1 MKKLF
6 TSSSA
11 LWSCFFAMAM
21 MLVSQSAWA
30 EYVKLTALRG
40 TGGEG
45 RAEGYQALVDTWD
58 GRNGRNGTKWG
69 QRTNFGNGD
78 QAWVIVKAEKA
89 FSPQNYYLVTAN
101 DTNGSQGRQWTGW
114 NIYGANFESDDAAQS
129 DAEAWVLIDQRE
141 DADVSMQN
149 FGVTQFTLND
159 GESLVTY
166 DGTPYQY
173 YMIEVT
179 SMKTDDQY
187 LQMGEFGFGTYADFQ
202 TWLEVQAAD
211 PTKPVSYTGLSGDP
225 AGFGGEGWGN
235 LFDNNSG
242 TKWCTWIVNREKG
255 ATEDG
260 AYVIFKAGRPMAPS
274 YYSLTTANDS
284 KNSNRNWKQWQLY
297 GMNASSDAAA
307 TRDAAGWVLL
317 DERENIGADELPNE
331 NYAQAFFLLPEAA
344 TTSYKYYKLE
354 LDRVWGGNIG
364 DDALMQM
371 SELSIGDE
379 YTLALDRNA
388 VLESITY
395 DPDLFAQKTLLDQ
408 LGEVVE
414 SIKACGDPKTLGS
427 LNTQAGELQN
437 KIVESAKQYAELT
450 TARNMA
456 ANQLADD
463 DVADAVLAYVTA
475 WASETDAIAPCEDYP
490 IGNFAY
496 IVANRQ
502 VTGEE
507 AVAEAKRFTT
517 LLLNNTKKVPVPIAS
532 VGYEF
537 ICGTTDNWKA
547 SEGPASLIDGDR
559 DNTKWGTGTGGDRW
573 LVFKA
578 NEPIKPTY
586 YGLVTGDDTSKYPD
600 RNWRNWKIFAANFDE
615 GLDPNAEGFDPSA
628 VKNSDKWVLIDV
640 KENVGTDVL
649 KTTSL
654 FESYINLSIGC
665 AEPYSYFKIEVY
677 QSGGM
682 QMNEFTFYNMGDLA
696 EYREDFVAEFV
707 DYDPLEEPAYK
718 GYTDAYAEK
727 YEELQT
733 TVNAPDVMKL
743 RNELI
748 DLQDVIASSVEKYAD
763 YIAIVEELQNAG
775 AASESLEAWFDGYT
789 GENIAPNNIYRNGTY
804 EYIMDNLQLDN
815 DALGRAGGF
824 ETTYEYNADGTYKDG
839 SRKVVETLPSGE
851 IGYIQNMVNAATDGV
866 YVLVDGHTD
875 GQWGDGFYGHI
886 IDGIAL
892 NDSVY
897 DDVTGKKELFNA
909 TKWGGNASADGDT
922 YVIFRTLDKTNPFF
936 YTLTTGNDTGRFP
949 NRNWGTWYIYGGN
962 FEGDLDATKDA
973 DGWVLI
979 DAKENVGQDR
989 LHPVNAQ
996 PSYFGFSTETTESY
1010 TYYKVVVTKAYS
1022 GSQIQM
1028 NELHFGTPEEFEE
1041 IKDEYQKAA
1050 EEFEYDITAEQRLI
1064 DAYEANINAIDDC
1077 ANMEALFRANYELEM
1092 LRDSIT
1098 TSAKAYT
1105 QYEEAVEAVKTYL
1118 KENELDESDALA
1130 LLHSYL
1136 DETVEPGEDF
1146 PNGSAVYILEEHVL
1160 ADSVVIDEI
1169 DFMEALKI
1177 AAVNAG
1183 FGKGADITALI
1194 VNRTFAQAGETLQDE
1209 EGNNLGRKAEGWDGY
1224 IYRTNKA
1231 DDEKYYAAEFC
1242 NNLAKFDVSQTLTGL
1257 KNGFYKVTLN
1267 AAYRG
1272 NGDLMSFAYAPMA
1285 YANGVQTFI
1294 PVIRE
1299 DGIQDTPDAWMGTYP
1314 DHVMYYFDENNDSIF
1329 VGYGMWGCEG
1339 AANAFSKGKYP
1350 ITLVAEVTDG
1360 TLTFGVKNEYGT
1372 KGNEWTAV
1380 GNFGL
1385 VYLGSEEADAAAAIK
1400 EVADYNAARIETL
1413 TELYGAD
1420 IEDVDNY
1427 PNAPGFA
1434 AVQKATLTENK
1445 GIATLEAAKTIGETM
1460 EAIAETK
1467 LAYASLYDISI
1478 KVLDKWSNYYVAYD
1492 AVEEDFYAIRGILGE
1507 GNYETAAAAAAAEA
1521 DLLAKYPDYMEVV
1534 AHSENSVSVEQSDEE
1549 AFNDLAVSAGRN
1561 PSVKIGGNFYDAL
1574 EEDEVIFAFEYSAT
1588 EELPASRFYIG
1599 KDADDTQAFDL
1610 AIPAAAELTQIYI
1623 NISKFTFGNTNDYI
1637 RWRFASGESEVEVGI
1652 RHARMITFAQMKAEG
1667 GTLLNGVKGDNNEDG
1682 EVNLADA
1689 QTILGLMARDADVSE
1704 NPAADVNGDNEINL
1718 ADYQTVLGLMAQ
1730 Q

>member
-1 MKKLF
+1 
-6 TSSSA
+6 
-11 LWSCFFAMAM
+11 MAM
-21 MLVSQSAWA
+21 MFVSQGAWA

-45 RAEGYQALVDTWD
+45 RGEGYQALVDTWD

-69 QRTNFGNGD
+69 QSTNFGEGGE
-78 QAWVIVKAEKA
+78 AWVIVKAEKV
-89 FSPQNYYLVTAN
+89 FTPQNYYLVTAN

-114 NIYGANFESDDAAQS
+114 NIYGANFESDDAAQK
-129 DAEAWVLIDQRE
+129 DAEAWALIDQRV

-179 SMKTDDQY
+179 AMNTDGQY

-202 TWLEVQAAD
+202 TWLEIQAAD
-211 PTKPVSYTGLSGDP
+211 PTKPVSYTGLAGDP

-255 ATEDG
+255 AAENG
-260 AYVIFKAGRPMAPS
+260 AHVIFKAGRPMAVS

-317 DERENIGADELPNE
+317 DEREDIGADQLPNE

-344 TTSYKYYKLE
+344 TASYKYFKLE
-354 LDRVWGGNIG
+354 LDRVWGGDIG

-371 SELSIGDE
+371 SELSMGDE
-379 YTLALDRNA
+379 YTLDIDRKS

-414 SIKACGDPKTLGS
+414 SIKACGDPKTLGG
-427 LNTQAGELQN
+427 LNVQATELQN
-437 KIVESAKQYAELT
+437 KIKESANKYAELT

-456 ANQLADD
+456 LNQIADD
-463 DVADAVLAYVTA
+463 DVADEVLAYVTS
-475 WASETDAIAPCEDYP
+475 WVSETDAIAPCEDYP

-496 IVANRQ
+496 IKANRQ
-502 VTGEE
+502 ATGEE
-507 AVAEAKRFTT
+507 AAAEAKRFNT
-517 LLLNNTKKVPVPIAS
+517 LLLNNTKKVPDPIGS

-537 ICGTTDNWKA
+537 IAGTTDNWA
-547 SEGPASLIDGDR
+547 ATEGPESLIDGDR
-559 DNTKWGTGTGGDRW
+559 NGTKWGTGTGGDRW

-586 YGLVTGDDTSKYPD
+586 YGLVTGGDTHVYTD
-600 RNWRNWKIFAANFDE
+600 RNWRNWKIFAANFDSDE
-615 GLDPNAEGFDPSA
+615 EAT
-628 VKNSDKWVLIDV
+628 KNSDKWVLIDV

-654 FESYINLSIGC
+654 FESYINLSVGC

-682 QMNEFTFYNMGDLA
+682 QMNEFTFYNMGDLV
-696 EYREDFVAEFV
+696 EYREGFVAEFEY
-707 DYDPLEEPAYK
+707 YDPLENPAYK

-727 YEELQT
+727 YEELKT

-743 RNELI
+743 RNELV

-763 YIAIVEELQNAG
+763 YTAIVDELLYAG
-775 AASESLEAWFDGYT
+775 TASESLEAWFNGYT

-804 EYIMDNLQLDN
+804 EYIMENLQLDN
-815 DALGRAGGF
+815 DALGQAGSF
-824 ETTYEYNADGTYKDG
+824 ETTYEFNEDGTYKAD
-839 SRKVVETLPSGE
+839 SRRVVETLPSGE
-851 IGYIQNMVNAATDGV
+851 IGYIQNMINAKNDGV
-866 YVLVDGHTD
+866 YILVDGHTD
-875 GQWGDGFYGHI
+875 GEWGDGFYGHI

-892 NDSVY
+892 NDSI
-897 DDVTGKKELFNA
+897 DDEVTGKKELFNA
-909 TKWGGNASADGDT
+909 TKWGGNASSDGNT

-949 NRNWGTWYIYGGN
+949 SRNWGTWYIYGGN
-962 FEGDLDATKDA
+962 FEGDVDATKDA
-973 DGWVLI
+973 EGWVLI

-996 PSYFGFSTETTESY
+996 PSYFGFSTETTDEY

-1028 NELHFGTPEEFEE
+1028 NELHFGTAEEFEE
-1041 IKDEYQKAA
+1041 IKYEYQKAA
-1050 EEFEYDITAEQRLI
+1050 EDFDYDITAEQRLI
-1064 DAYEANINAIDDC
+1064 DAYKAVINSIDDC
-1077 ANMEALFRANYELEM
+1077 ANMEALFRANYKLEM

-1098 TSAKAYT
+1098 TSAEAYA
-1105 QYEEAVEAVKTYL
+1105 QYAEAVEAVKTYL
-1118 KENELDESDALA
+1118 DENELDESDALA
-1130 LLHSYL
+1130 LLKSYL
-1136 DETVEPGEDF
+1136 DETVEPCDEF
-1146 PNGSAVYILEEHVL
+1146 PNGSAEYILDEHVL
-1160 ADSVVIDEI
+1160 ADSVVIAEI
-1169 DFMEALKI
+1169 DFMEALKT

-1183 FGKGADITALI
+1183 FGKGADITSLI

-1209 EGNNLGRKAEGWDGY
+1209 EGNNLGRKADGWDGY
-1224 IYRTNKA
+1224 IYRTAKA
-1231 DDEKYYAAEFC
+1231 DDENYYAAEFC
-1242 NNLAKFDVSQTLTGL
+1242 NNLAKFNVSQTLTGM
-1257 KNGFYKVTLN
+1257 KNGFYKLTLN
-1267 AAYRG
+1267 AAYRPY
-1272 NGDLMSFAYAPMA
+1272 GDLLSYAYAPMA
-1285 YANGVQTFI
+1285 FANDVQTFI
-1294 PVIRE
+1294 PAIRE
-1299 DGIQDTPDAWMGTYP
+1299 DAIQDTPDAWMGTYP
-1314 DHVMYYFDENNDSIF
+1314 DHVIYYFNEDNDSIF

-1339 AANAFSKGKYP
+1339 AANAFSKGKYA

-1385 VYLGSEEADAAAAIK
+1385 VYLGDEADAAAAI
-1400 EVADYNAARIETL
+1400 EEATAYNEARIETL
-1413 TELYGAD
+1413 TELYVSDIYDEKYAD
-1420 IEDVDNY
+1420 
-1427 PNAPGFA
+1427 APGFA
-1434 AVQKATLTENK
+1434 ATQRQALLENK
-1445 GIATLEAAKTIGETM
+1445 GVASLDVAKFIGETM

-1467 LAYASLYDISI
+1467 LAYGSLFEAAD
-1478 KVLDKWSNYYVAYD
+1478 KVYDKWSNYAVALD
-1492 AVEEDFYAIRGILGE
+1492 AVEGDVDAIRETLSE
-1507 GNYETAAAAAAAEA
+1507 GKYETAAEAAAVEA
-1521 DLLAKYPDYMEVV
+1521 DLFERYPDYMEVK
-1534 AHSENSVSVEQSDEE
+1534 AHGTGIDVVPSDDE
-1549 AFNDLAVSAGRN
+1549 AFNDLAVSVGRN

-1588 EELPASRFYIG
+1588 EDLPASRFYIG
-1599 KDADDTQAFDL
+1599 KDADDTQAFDI
-1610 AIPAAAELTQIYI
+1610 AIPAAAELTQVYI
-1623 NISKFTFGNTNDYI
+1623 NLSNFTFGNTDDYV

-1652 RHARMITFAQMKAEG
+1652 RHARMITKEQMKAEG
-1667 GTLLNGVKGDNNEDG
+1667 GRIFNAEPGDLNYDEKVDITDAVIVLDVMANGEYDKAADFNGDG
-1682 EVNLADA
+1682 EVNIADF
-1689 QTILGLMARDADVSE
+1689 V
-1704 NPAADVNGDNEINL
+1704 V
-1718 ADYQTVLGLMAQ
+1718 VLDIMAQ